1 MKKTILAI
9 SMLVIIS
16 FSTFL
21 GIKAYNSTNISSLF
35 NANLEALSLREF
47 VFIAG
52 GTGTCGVKIPSP
64 PGDEYYDIYIICEI
78 SYDEVKYLTQN
89 FTNYINW
96 CCDNCSNSSY
106 CSAGS
111 Y

>member
-35 NANLEALSLREF
+35 NANLEALSLREL

-52 GTGTCGVKIPSP
+52 GTGICGVVYN
-64 PGDEYYDIYIICEI
+64 PGVEDWDIYVRCEI
-78 SYDEVKYLTQN
+78 SKAEVKHYSQD

-96 CCDNCSNSSY
+96 CCENCLSTSY
-106 CSAGS
+106 CCANC